1 MFVKGKSG
9 NPGGRPKENA
19 EVKALARK
27 HCEAAIRLLA
37 KLMKSRDQKVQLAA
51 AQAMLD
57 RGLGK
62 PATVIVGDED
72 EPPVR
77 LEGRIKLVKPGD

>member
-19 EVKALARK
+19 EVKALARS
-27 HCEAAIRLLA
+27 HCDSAIKIIA
-37 KLMKSRDQKVQLAA
+37 KLMKSDDEKVRLAA

-62 PATVIVGDED
+62 PATVVIGDDD
-72 EPPVR
+72 EAPVR
-77 LEGRIKLVKPGD
+77 IEGRVRLVKPA